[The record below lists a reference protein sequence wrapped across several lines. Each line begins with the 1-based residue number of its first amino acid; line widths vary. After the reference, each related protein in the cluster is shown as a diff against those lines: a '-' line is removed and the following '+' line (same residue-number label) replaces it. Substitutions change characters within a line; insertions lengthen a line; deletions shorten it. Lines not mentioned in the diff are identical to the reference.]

1 MRRMFM
7 AGLKAC
13 TTRVGL
19 TACTARAVLKAR
31 RARAGVGACAALV
44 MVGVLMTPAMASAQQ
59 SLNFSV
65 GGFVPRGEDGRSRDD
80 VLVNNLDFLA
90 FNIKDFSGATVGTEW
105 LTGIGDK
112 FEAGL
117 GAGYYARTVP
127 AVYLD
132 FVNVNGTEI
141 EQDIKLRVVPFTATI
156 RFLPM
161 GHNNGIEPYIGAGVG
176 VLMWRYSETGQFL
189 ATDSSIFRDSFVTKG
204 NASGPIILGG
214 VRIPVGTWGLGF
226 EARHQSAEGNIP
238 SDQDFA
244 GTKIDLGGF
253 TYNFTI
259 HVRF

>member
-1 MRRMFM
+1 MRRILLVF
-7 AGLKAC
+7 AIVA
-13 TTRVGL
+13 
-19 TACTARAVLKAR
+19 AV
-31 RARAGVGACAALV
+31 
-44 MVGVLMTPAMASAQQ
+44 MTPSIASAQQ

-90 FNIKDFSGATVGTEW
+90 FNIKDFSGAAVGAEW
-105 LTGIGDK
+105 LAALGNN

-117 GAGYYARTVP
+117 GAGFYARTVP

-132 FVNVNGTEI
+132 FVNANGTEI
-141 EQDIKLRVVPFTATI
+141 EQDIKLRVVPFTATV

-161 GHNNGIEPYIGAGVG
+161 GHHNGVEPYIGAGVG
-176 VLMWRYSETGQFL
+176 VLAWRYSETGQFL
-189 ATDSSIFRDSFVTKG
+189 ATDRSIFRDSFVTNG
-204 NASGPIILGG
+204 TATGPVILGG
-214 VRIPVGTWGLGF
+214 IRIPVGSWGLGF

-253 TYNFTI
+253 TYNFTV